1 MKNQISFLFT
11 SILIL
16 FLSSC
21 EVENTMTDDE
31 LIDAIINYEEKVA
44 VSESELPFQ
53 AQTLISNELTDDY
66 VDLAKLAPGLGFQVE
81 MRSIAVFEMGLK
93 SGDVFF
99 DVNGRKLERAKGEKD
114 RKKRIKPCFKLK
126 YPVSLELSDGKIV
139 EVKDR
144 KEHCELIKN
153 LVSKDKSSR
162 KEIKIIY
169 PVTVIFY
176 DSNKNLVEKIMEDDD
191 DFKALK
197 ESCVKNNSSNKRD

>member
-31 LIDAIINYEEKVA
+31 LIDAIINYEEKVT

-99 DVNGRKLERAKGEKD
+99 DVNGRKLERAKGDKD
-114 RKKRIKPCFKLK
+114 RKKI
-126 YPVSLELSDGKIV
+126 
-139 EVKDR
+139 
-144 KEHCELIKN
+144 
-153 LVSKDKSSR
+153 
-162 KEIKIIY
+162 
-169 PVTVIFY
+169 
-176 DSNKNLVEKIMEDDD
+176 
-191 DFKALK
+191 K
-197 ESCVKNNSSNKRD
+197 ESCN

>member
-1 MKNQISFLFT
+1 MKNQISFLLT

-31 LIDAIINYEEKVA
+31 LIDAIINSEEKVN

-99 DVNGRKLERAKGEKD
+99 DVNGRKLERTKGNKD
-114 RKKRIKPCFKLK
+114 RKKRIKRIQSK
-126 YPVSLELSDGKIV
+126 
-139 EVKDR
+139 R
-144 KEHCELIKN
+144 K
-153 LVSKDKSSR
+153 
-162 KEIKIIY
+162 
-169 PVTVIFY
+169 
-176 DSNKNLVEKIMEDDD
+176 
-191 DFKALK
+191 
-197 ESCVKNNSSNKRD
+197 